1 MKEKHYR
8 TGLVLQKNLVWQ
20 LLRNCIKKVTANQYA
35 ELIGLRR
42 LNSFLKKVYGKE
54 TKTLA
59 EWKKIFQAER
69 YV

>member
-1 MKEKHYR
+1 MA
-8 TGLVLQKNLVWQ
+8 KNKS
-20 LLRNCIKKVTANQYA
+20 NEEKKVTANQYA

-42 LNSFLKKVYGKE
+42 LSSFLKKVYGKE